1 MNASKDHW
9 GKGKSVRAG
18 PCEGGFLGRGQGNV
32 VIQKVL
38 EDAVEGDGPGGGG
51 GRAEAV
57 DGEPSAEETPYQRQ
71 GNHSRKTAREK
82 HDKNKTIPSLLGRS
96 SR

>member
-1 MNASKDHW
+1 M
-9 GKGKSVRAG
+9 
-18 PCEGGFLGRGQGNV
+18 

-57 DGEPSAEETPYQRQ
+57 GGGAKCRRDAISKAREPQQENRT
-71 GNHSRKTAREK
+71 EK

-96 SR
+96 